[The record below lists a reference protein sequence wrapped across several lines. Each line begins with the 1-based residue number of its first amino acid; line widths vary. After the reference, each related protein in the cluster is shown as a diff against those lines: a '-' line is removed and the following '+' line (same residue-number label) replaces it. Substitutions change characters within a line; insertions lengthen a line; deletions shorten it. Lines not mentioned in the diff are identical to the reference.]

1 MDDIQKKRIAIRDLY
16 GPAWAKRVDKM
27 SDSQVIALYL
37 KFKNEG
43 KIK

>member
-1 MDDIQKKRIAIRDLY
+1 MNDIQQKRNAIRDLY
-16 GPAWAKRVDKM
+16 GPAWKARVDKM
-27 SDSQVIALYL
+27 SDKQIIALYL